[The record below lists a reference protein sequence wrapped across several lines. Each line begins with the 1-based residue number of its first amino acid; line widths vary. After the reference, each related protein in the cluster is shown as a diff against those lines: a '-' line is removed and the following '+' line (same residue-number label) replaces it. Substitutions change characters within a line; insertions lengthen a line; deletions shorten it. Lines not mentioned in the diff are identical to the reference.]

1 MTQTNRFALT
11 FETLTGPVAATRAIS
26 PSPALALPNLS
37 EVLAEFSPLPRQ
49 ALFLGVAHDGLPVLL
64 NLDDPVPGPLLIIGD
79 AKCGKTRLL
88 QTIARGI
95 DHLREPQDVK
105 YAVITDRPD
114 EWHAIRASSSCDEVL
129 ATPDPAVVKYLTS
142 LAGWAHANKGERQT
156 VLLLIDNLNSLVSSS
171 EQARQSLRWL
181 LFRGPSRRA
190 WPVVTL
196 NTDLAKTMPYWLEA
210 FRTRLFAYVGDF
222 AAADRLAGEP
232 IQPIRNLVAG
242 SQFCMPE
249 GAEWTPFWIPNLD

>member
-11 FETLTGPVAATRAIS
+11 LETSTRPVS

-49 ALFLGVAHDGLPVLL
+49 ALFLGVANDGLPVLL

-79 AKCGKTRLL
+79 TKCGKTRLL
-88 QTIARGI
+88 QTIARGVDNI
-95 DHLREPQDVK
+95 REPQDVK
-105 YAVITDRPD
+105 YAVLTDRPD
-114 EWHAIRASSSCDEVL
+114 EWHTIRSSSSCDSVL
-129 ATPDPAVVKYLTS
+129 NTSDPAAANYLSS
-142 LAGWAHANKGERQT
+142 LAGWAHANKGGRQT

-171 EQARQSLRWL
+171 EEIRQALRWL
-181 LFRGPSRRA
+181 LFRGPSRRV

-196 NTDLAKTMPYWLEA
+196 NTNLAKRIPYWLET
-210 FRTRLFAYVGDF
+210 FRTRLFAYVEDF
-222 AAADRLAGEP
+222 AVADRLAGEP
-232 IQPIRNLVAG
+232 IQPVRNLVAG

-249 GAEWTPFWIPNLD
+249 GSKWTPFWIPTLD